1 MVNDNNDKVDRV
13 MALYKKLMNGGLIY
27 KSEKAVLY
35 NVSEWTVKRNID
47 EICDFLERNER
58 KDGIYNDVVYD
69 RMRKEYRLE
78 QSYKMKLTNPEI
90 LAICRQVWR
99 WRVQKK
105 NTIYVWWKITKG

>member
-27 KSEKAVLY
+27 KSEEAVLY
-35 NVSEWTVKRNID
+35 NVSERTVQRDID

-58 KDGIYNDVVYD
+58 NESRDSCDMQTG
-69 RMRKEYRLE
+69 L
-78 QSYKMKLTNPEI
+78 KMESSE
-90 LAICRQVWR
+90 
-99 WRVQKK
+99 K